1 MSSAVNIQK
10 ILSQL
15 SEKTKAIK
23 QHHDENEV
31 VIQGILRLSQYFNQG
46 TLSLLAIAII
56 LVWLAWTRI
65 VQVRRRNQ
73 GAAHHI

>member
-10 ILSQL
+10 ILNQL

-56 LVWLAWTRI
+56 LAWLAWTRI
-65 VQVRRRNQ
+65 VQIRSRNQ